1 MGAIRISLSF
11 FVLMLAACG
20 TTSWVHP
27 NKPKEA
33 FAQDYNACENQA
45 MQDPKQQGGSK
56 LLLQQA
62 IERCLA
68 KKGWVLPE

>member
-1 MGAIRISLSF
+1 MGVIRTGLSL
-11 FVLMLAACG
+11 FVLALTACS
-20 TTSWVHP
+20 TTAWVHP
-27 NKPKEA
+27 NKPPEA

-45 MQDPKQQGGSK
+45 LQDPKQQGGSK

-62 IERCLA
+62 IERCLG

>member
-1 MGAIRISLSF
+1 MGVIRTGLSF
-11 FVLMLAACG
+11 FVLVLAACSSTG
-20 TTSWVHP
+20 WVHP

-33 FAQDYNACENQA
+33 YAQDYNACETQA
-45 MQDPKQQGGSK
+45 LQDPKQQGGNK

-68 KKGWVLPE
+68 KKGWMLPE